1 MEDTPARNSLH
12 KLLEFLNQLEQAK
25 IDYRLAHIR
34 DSILVALVIPGER
47 WEVEF
52 FEDGHV
58 EFERFVSDGR
68 IEDESTLNR
77 LIKNQLAIDEG
88 T

>member
-1 MEDTPARNSLH
+1 MH